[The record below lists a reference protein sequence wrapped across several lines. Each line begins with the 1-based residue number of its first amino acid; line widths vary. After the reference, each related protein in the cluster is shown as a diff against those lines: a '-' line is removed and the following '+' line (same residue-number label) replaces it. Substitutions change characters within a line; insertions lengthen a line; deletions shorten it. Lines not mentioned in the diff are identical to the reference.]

1 MAQNDKN
8 SQTDLDGLEKM
19 GMPDGQPR
27 PIACLPIIGQIEGHM
42 ALSDSSKTT
51 KYEHILP
58 MLVDIEQNDKVQGLL
73 LLLNTVGAVSYT
85 HLDVYKRQAL
95 AFSFRDNR
103 AFCKYICPLTVFLKP
118 TSYFSLL
125 RVKCDEE
132 KCVSCGK
139 CRKVCP
145 MNVNPS
151 ANSRKRENA
160 TECILCLRC
169 VEECPKKALKL

>member
-58 MLVDIEQNDKVQGLL
+58 NFF
-73 LLLNTVGAVSYT
+73 
-85 HLDVYKRQAL
+85 
-95 AFSFRDNR
+95 AFLF
-103 AFCKYICPLTVFLKP
+103 YLELKSP
-118 TSYFSLL
+118 
-125 RVKCDEE
+125 
-132 KCVSCGK
+132 
-139 CRKVCP
+139 CR
-145 MNVNPS
+145 S
-151 ANSRKRENA
+151 
-160 TECILCLRC
+160 
-169 VEECPKKALKL
+169 

>member
-73 LLLNTVGAVSYT
+73 LLLNTVGG
-85 HLDVYKRQAL
+85 DVAGTPS
-95 AFSFRDNR
+95 A
-103 AFCKYICPLTVFLKP
+103 
-118 TSYFSLL
+118 
-125 RVKCDEE
+125 
-132 KCVSCGK
+132 
-139 CRKVCP
+139 CRWRYARE
-145 MNVNPS
+145 NPS
-151 ANSRKRENA
+151 S
-160 TECILCLRC
+160 
-169 VEECPKKALKL
+169 CPRPP

>member
-58 MLVDIEQNDKVQGLL
+58 MLASDIEQNDKVQGPAAAPEHR
-73 LLLNTVGAVSYT
+73 GRRYRGGPWPS
-85 HLDVYKRQAL
+85 R
-95 AFSFRDNR
+95 SWWR
-103 AFCKYICPLTVFLKP
+103 A
-118 TSYFSLL
+118 
-125 RVKCDEE
+125 
-132 KCVSCGK
+132 
-139 CRKVCP
+139 
-145 MNVNPS
+145 
-151 ANSRKRENA
+151 
-160 TECILCLRC
+160 
-169 VEECPKKALKL
+169 

>member
-73 LLLNTVGAVSYT
+73 LLLNTVGGDVEAGLAIAEMVAGMRKPSVSLALHRRAAGGMHEKILHRALGHHDATPGAHLRHGHQRAAVGGLSQGDAGAGGAVC
-85 HLDVYKRQAL
+85 LR
-95 AFSFRDNR
+95 SFRH
-103 AFCKYICPLTVFLKP
+103 
-118 TSYFSLL
+118 
-125 RVKCDEE
+125 E
-132 KCVSCGK
+132 G
-139 CRKVCP
+139 
-145 MNVNPS
+145 
-151 ANSRKRENA
+151 
-160 TECILCLRC
+160 
-169 VEECPKKALKL
+169 KALP

>member
-58 MLVDIEQNDKVQGLL
+58 MLVDIEQNDKVQGHQRAAVGGLSQGDAGAG
-73 LLLNTVGAVSYT
+73 GAVC
-85 HLDVYKRQAL
+85 LR
-95 AFSFRDNR
+95 SFRH
-103 AFCKYICPLTVFLKP
+103 
-118 TSYFSLL
+118 
-125 RVKCDEE
+125 E
-132 KCVSCGK
+132 G
-139 CRKVCP
+139 
-145 MNVNPS
+145 
-151 ANSRKRENA
+151 
-160 TECILCLRC
+160 
-169 VEECPKKALKL
+169 KALP